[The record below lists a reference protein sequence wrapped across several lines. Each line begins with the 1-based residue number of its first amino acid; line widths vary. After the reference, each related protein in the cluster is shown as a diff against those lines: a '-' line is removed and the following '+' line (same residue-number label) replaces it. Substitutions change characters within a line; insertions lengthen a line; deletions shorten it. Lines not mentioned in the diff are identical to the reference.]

1 MISRI
6 RKNVSMIAS
15 YHANKRRDAG
25 RPKYVG
31 ACSSSVS
38 PNESEIAARSSSSLD
53 RKREIVIH
61 WRGEG
66 VVEGYTIQFRKLELQ
81 SALSAVSPDLEGK
94 MEDLEFTNALSYDF
108 DDRDVHPEKEL
119 LLYESGLQF
128 MTGSSTQLISSQ
140 VLTQA
145 ATRCSLI
152 RAVYEIVCEADTYK
166 ELSEQAVEK
175 GTLADVMVGGVN
187 QNDTWCVRLRQFGSA
202 SADSP
207 SAVRYGKSKR
217 SPLRLEREAISLM
230 DPLFSRMGGRV
241 KLEDPDCKLN
251 IFEGLIGKQKILART
266 IASGIK
272 TSVIRPASRI
282 CITNTPLCNVAAF
295 CMGNIAQI
303 QNDQTVLDPFAGS
316 CTTLLVAAML
326 APGCKTVGIELAP
339 NYTVNRDDI
348 RRDFSSRQLTQP
360 VALIEGD
367 STCEKIRTEARAAV
381 GGVAFDVIIADPPYG
396 IRERMDAQEPP
407 PLVKLVSIIARDYET
422 GTPLLAK
429 NGRLVA
435 FVPNQL
441 GEDLSLSMPTP
452 RQLEDAG
459 LKMTALREQPLSD
472 VLSRWLVAYKS
483 IR

>member
-1 MISRI
+1 MIILCTRRTFAFLQKGS
-6 RKNVSMIAS
+6 KHVAS
-15 YHANKRRDAG
+15 FESSFRGVHHRRDAG

-38 PNESEIAARSSSSLD
+38 QNESEIAARSSSSLD

-94 MEDLEFTNALSYDF
+94 MEDLEFTNALLYDF

-128 MTGSSTQLISSQ
+128 MTGSSAQLISSQ

-152 RAVYEIVCEADTYK
+152 RAVYEIICEADTYK

-251 IFEGLIGKQKILART
+251 IFEGMIGKQKILAQT

-272 TSVIRPASRI
+272 VRHVLPTYGKRQTIIYYALCLLTVFFLRFQNNE
-282 CITNTPLCNVAAF
+282 ITWNSNVRFLMACTILDF
-295 CMGNIAQI
+295 CH
-303 QNDQTVLDPFAGS
+303 
-316 CTTLLVAAML
+316 
-326 APGCKTVGIELAP
+326 
-339 NYTVNRDDI
+339 
-348 RRDFSSRQLTQP
+348 
-360 VALIEGD
+360 
-367 STCEKIRTEARAAV
+367 
-381 GGVAFDVIIADPPYG
+381 
-396 IRERMDAQEPP
+396 
-407 PLVKLVSIIARDYET
+407 
-422 GTPLLAK
+422 
-429 NGRLVA
+429 
-435 FVPNQL
+435 
-441 GEDLSLSMPTP
+441 
-452 RQLEDAG
+452 
-459 LKMTALREQPLSD
+459 
-472 VLSRWLVAYKS
+472 
-483 IR
+483 